1 MKILFFTTAILLS
14 LSAYSQNSSFI
25 GKWTGSFYEQLIF
38 TQTNLE
44 SEFPTPSG
52 LSIITIHDYKIEGDH
67 FFLTTTDIKLR
78 PIADEVTEELNK
90 EATCGISNWKTN
102 QAMSVGN
109 CMDDEDDDDDD
120 DDSRL
125 RIGVKNEVIIH
136 YTENSLTMQYI
147 CEDCSSTDQ
156 SEFERVIE

>member
-1 MKILFFTTAILLS
+1 MKTFFLTTFILLS
-14 LSAYSQNSSFI
+14 FSTYAQSSSFI
-25 GKWTGSFYEQLIF
+25 GKWTVPYYEQLIF
-38 TQTNLE
+38 TQASLE

-52 LSIITIHDYKIEGDH
+52 LSIITVHDYVIKGER

-78 PIADEVTEELNK
+78 PVADEVTENLNE

-109 CMDDEDDDDDD
+109 CMDDEDDE
-120 DDSRL
+120 DSKL
-125 RIGVKNEVIIH
+125 RIGVKNEVVIH
-136 YTENSLTMQYI
+136 FTENTLTMQYI
-147 CEDCSSTDQ
+147 CDDCSSSDQ